1 MLSQSIERRLP
12 YSAEQLFD
20 IAADVERYPEF
31 LRSWMAVRVRD
42 RQACGYCTDQVL
54 GFGPVRVG
62 FASETKL
69 QRPGRIEVSS
79 TDAAFRHFALTWVFE
94 PEAGAGCRA
103 RLAVDLDLRS
113 RLLQS
118 LLERIMPDTVEE
130 TMTAFEA
137 RAKDLCAPRAW

>member
-1 MLSQSIERRLP
+1 MLSQSVGRRLA

-42 RQACGYCTDQVL
+42 RQAAGYCTDQVL
-54 GFGPVRVG
+54 GFGPMRVG

-69 QRPGRIEVSS
+69 HRPGRIEVSS
-79 TDAAFRHFALTWVFE
+79 TDAAFRHFTLTWVFE
-94 PEAGAGCRA
+94 TEAGAGC
-103 RLAVDLDLRS
+103 LATLTIDIELRS
-113 RLLQS
+113 RLLQR

-137 RAKDLCAPRAW
+137 RARELCEPPRR